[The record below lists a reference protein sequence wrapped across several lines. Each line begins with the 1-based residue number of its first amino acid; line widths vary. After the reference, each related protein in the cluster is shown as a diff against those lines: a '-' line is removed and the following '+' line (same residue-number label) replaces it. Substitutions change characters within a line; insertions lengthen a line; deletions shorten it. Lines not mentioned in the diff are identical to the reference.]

1 MKRPLIGVTC
11 NYDYR
16 DTVGITSGMGIV
28 GLELRCRR
36 LRIYIGK
43 SRSNPGTDPGL

>member
-28 GLELRCRR
+28 GQDWNFVAGDYVY
-36 LRIYIGK
+36 IYWK
-43 SRSNPGTDPGL
+43 KPEQSRY

>member
-16 DTVGITSGMGIV
+16 DTVGI
-28 GLELRCRR
+28 
-36 LRIYIGK
+36 YIGK